1 MKKILLSIIA
11 LCSTMWAGAQ
21 NEILTA
27 VLHHGSDTKSFT
39 GVNAFIQ
46 ANAAAD
52 DGDVITLSP
61 GSFNV
66 SDIKKSI
73 TVYGAGFEKND
84 AADTEVT
91 VLSGQLNIGASGV
104 GTLTGVHLEGINFNN
119 NINANVPLEDAVIE
133 KSYVSGYISFVDN
146 TNTKIENCVVKG
158 AIKGGYK
165 SATNCSIKNCY
176 IGGEIMTFAGE
187 SSVVIDHCIACNLV
201 GPYTCTNSIFT
212 YYVSVATKLATFC
225 NTSGATVNNCIV
237 RNFEDNNQTSN
248 DFQNC
253 YAVDLAEIF
262 TDGIDYGYSAERTFE
277 IKQPETW
284 TGTDGEAIGIR
295 YGWSKVP
302 RTPMVKNV
310 TTTVSGENLNVKY
323 DIITR

>member
-84 AADTEVT
+84 AADTEVS
-91 VLSGQLNIGASGV
+91 VVSGQLNIGASGV
-104 GTLTGVHLEGINFNN
+104 GTLTGV
-119 NINANVPLEDAVIE
+119 
-133 KSYVSGYISFVDN
+133 
-146 TNTKIENCVVKG
+146 
-158 AIKGGYK
+158 
-165 SATNCSIKNCY
+165 
-176 IGGEIMTFAGE
+176 
-187 SSVVIDHCIACNLV
+187 
-201 GPYTCTNSIFT
+201 
-212 YYVSVATKLATFC
+212 
-225 NTSGATVNNCIV
+225 
-237 RNFEDNNQTSN
+237 Q
-248 DFQNC
+248 
-253 YAVDLAEIF
+253 
-262 TDGIDYGYSAERTFE
+262 
-277 IKQPETW
+277 
-284 TGTDGEAIGIR
+284 
-295 YGWSKVP
+295 
-302 RTPMVKNV
+302 
-310 TTTVSGENLNVKY
+310 
-323 DIITR
+323 